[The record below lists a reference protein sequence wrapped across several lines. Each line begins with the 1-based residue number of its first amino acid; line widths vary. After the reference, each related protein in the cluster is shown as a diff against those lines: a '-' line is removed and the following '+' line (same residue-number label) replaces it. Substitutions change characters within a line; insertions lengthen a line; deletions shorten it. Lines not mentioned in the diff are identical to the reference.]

1 MESTMTLKD
10 ALLHAQDV
18 AHPGQVLLGTAGGFV
33 LKGDIEG
40 VINED
45 SEFVAFNLGP
55 GQASGSVERAN
66 GSTIAIPSGR
76 LLIPISS
83 IAWISLERQ
92 RPSSTDTNDRK
103 DTTQHG
109 RPKSE
114 VSAKTGRAEA
124 VEGQRREPDEAG
136 GHRRPAGDQG
146 QNGSPQEKIAV
157 GS

>member
-1 MESTMTLKD
+1 MTLKD
-10 ALLHAQDV
+10 ALLNAQDV
-18 AHPGQVLLGTAGGFV
+18 AEPGQVLLGTVGGFL

-40 VINED
+40 VINEG
-45 SEFVAFNLGP
+45 SEFIAFNLAP
-55 GQASGSVERAN
+55 GHASGSVERAN

-83 IAWISLERQ
+83 IAWISVERQ
-92 RPSSTDTNDRK
+92 RPSSTNTTDRK
-103 DTTQHG
+103 DTNQHG

-114 VSAKTGRAEA
+114 VSAKTGGPEA

-146 QNGSPQEKIAV
+146 QNGRPQEKIAD